1 MCLLKEESSQ
11 ARIAPTK
18 HQEVTLTLLR
28 FPSPPIPSPPAVPRG
43 TQGNMNCQRWLYWL
57 WGGMTTADVGLPYF
71 CALLVVI
78 QSQPPSSSPSQ
89 ILVLSLGYFFFFAHK
104 SLLAHFS
111 VAPDSSFC
119 PLPPPSPCLSYVVHV
134 GLEIGI
140 VLPKPP
146 ECWNYGLVPPCPAWF
161 MWL

>member
-1 MCLLKEESSQ
+1 
-11 ARIAPTK
+11 
-18 HQEVTLTLLR
+18 
-28 FPSPPIPSPPAVPRG
+28 
-43 TQGNMNCQRWLYWL
+43 
-57 WGGMTTADVGLPYF
+57 MTTADVGLPYF

-89 ILVLSLGYFFFFAHK
+89 ILVLSLGYFFFAHK

-161 MWL
+161 M